1 MIPSYIN
8 DWLTIIEQM
17 KNDNTYKL
25 AWGRAIIEC
34 ITLKHCSEDNEH
46 IIVDFDDISRCM
58 IKYYWN
64 QMFFFH
70 LKQSPYKDIRSF
82 SVQRKSFQCAGSYQ
96 GARHSSVMFTLVQN
110 ALLNGLDVRKYIGY
124 VFENIKKAASMES
137 LMPYSDEMKRF
148 RTKEL
153 IESEIK

>member
-1 MIPSYIN
+1 MQNFVRDGIGA
-8 DWLTIIEQM
+8 
-17 KNDNTYKL
+17 L
-25 AWGRAIIEC
+25 A
-34 ITLKHCSEDNEH
+34 LL
-46 IIVDFDDISRCM
+46 FDDDEKVVFSRGLSS
-58 IKYYWN
+58 IQHNRRRGAYA
-64 QMFFFH
+64 
-70 LKQSPYKDIRSF
+70 PF